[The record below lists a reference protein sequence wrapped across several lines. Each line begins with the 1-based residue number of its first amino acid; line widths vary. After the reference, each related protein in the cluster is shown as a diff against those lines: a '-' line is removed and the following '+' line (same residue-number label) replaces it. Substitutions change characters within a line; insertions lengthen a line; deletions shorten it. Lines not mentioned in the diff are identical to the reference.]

1 MEAVPGIYWD
11 VTLYTMIYALHICHV
26 PNSGF
31 SWCQIHMVLSPRP
44 EPRKPRCRCLRA
56 DRSTERGR
64 KVGQCKPWM
73 WYSWYQIL
81 GEAKV
86 SEGQAW
92 TGGQVWGCLYGL
104 HVDRKWNM
112 VEGKTYLEPS
122 YALLEKSW
130 TYQNPV
136 TNICPVVFFN
146 FSWLVVTKFRCS
158 SQLEP
163 TKLAAER
170 AKPRAPRYQPFLAEL
185 EGLLIPSQISCQ
197 KLPHS
202 EVLMIMVCDLV
213 LCGRWND
220 AS

>member
-92 TGGQVWGCLYGL
+92 TGGQVWGLSIWVACWQEMEHGW
-104 HVDRKWNM
+104 RQNI
-112 VEGKTYLEPS
+112 
-122 YALLEKSW
+122 SW
-130 TYQNPV
+130 TQLCFTRKILNISKPCDKYLPSCFFQFQLACRDQV
-136 TNICPVVFFN
+136 QMQQSIRTNQAS
-146 FSWLVVTKFRCS
+146 SWT
-158 SQLEP
+158 
-163 TKLAAER
+163 
-170 AKPRAPRYQPFLAEL
+170 
-185 EGLLIPSQISCQ
+185 G
-197 KLPHS
+197 
-202 EVLMIMVCDLV
+202 
-213 LCGRWND
+213 
-220 AS
+220 